1 MRLNPALTAFTL
13 VPVVMMLLTIYAAG
27 KKTDHECYAPLVG
40 QIAGFLVLGLGIFGF
55 AMEPSVVTLVGAIFF
70 AFLFLFAAFFD
81 IFTKIRFEN
90 EYIELITF
98 GIKRKYEYRK
108 IQRIEVKY
116 SPNTQFKQEIIIVFP
131 RKKIRIPY
139 LFIGFSYVQD
149 FLRERLKK
157 NDLKIPWVHHKRGI
171 SKRKQQKQNRY
182 RDTDNKMKK

>member
-1 MRLNPALTAFTL
+1 MKDKALYSHISENA
-13 VPVVMMLLTIYAAG
+13 
-27 KKTDHECYAPLVG
+27 
-40 QIAGFLVLGLGIFGF
+40 
-55 AMEPSVVTLVGAIFF
+55 
-70 AFLFLFAAFFD
+70 
-81 IFTKIRFEN
+81 KIRFEN

-157 NDLKIPWVHHKRGI
+157 NDLKIPWVHRGQGI
-171 SKRKQQKQNRY
+171 SKRKEKKKNRY
-182 RDTDNKMKK
+182 RPRDWKNKE